1 MPLTVAIVGRPNV
14 GKSTLFN
21 RLAGK
26 RLAIVDDTPGVT
38 RDRALADSNLGGL
51 NLKLIDTAGFD
62 KGPPG
67 SLIARMAEQTRA
79 AIEDADV
86 CLFVVDAR
94 EGLTSVDQ
102 IVADTLRRSGKP
114 VILAA
119 NKSEGRANPTFEA
132 ESYSLG
138 FGEPIAMSAEHGI
151 GLAELREALAPF
163 TDDDDEDLDQA
174 ADQSEADQVVTEE
187 EEVKPLR
194 LAIVGRPNVGKS
206 SLLNRLIGEERA
218 LTSPEAG
225 TTRDAVLAEWRW
237 GEREIV
243 LHDTAGL
250 RKKARVSEKLEQ
262 MSTRA
267 TLHAVRFADCVILVM
282 DAREALE
289 KQDLMI
295 ADLIAREG
303 RAIVLAMN
311 KWDEIKDRQ
320 AAFKE
325 LREKTDRLLPQIAGA
340 QIVGL
345 SALTGEGI
353 ERLMPAVV
361 EADRIWNTRVPTAAV
376 NRFLEHALSRHAP
389 PAVRGR
395 RIRIRYMTQAKARPP
410 TFVLFGN
417 QLNAL
422 PEDYLRYLT
431 NGLREALALP
441 GTPIRILL
449 RSSKNPYAE

>member
-1 MPLTVAIVGRPNV
+1 
-14 GKSTLFN
+14 
-21 RLAGK
+21 
-26 RLAIVDDTPGVT
+26 
-38 RDRALADSNLGGL
+38 
-51 NLKLIDTAGFD
+51 
-62 KGPPG
+62 
-67 SLIARMAEQTRA
+67 
-79 AIEDADV
+79 
-86 CLFVVDAR
+86 
-94 EGLTSVDQ
+94 
-102 IVADTLRRSGKP
+102 
-114 VILAA
+114 
-119 NKSEGRANPTFEA
+119 
-132 ESYSLG
+132 
-138 FGEPIAMSAEHGI
+138 MSAEHGI

-163 TDDDDEDLDQA
+163 TDDDDEDDDQDT
-174 ADQSEADQVVTEE
+174 DQSETDEDVAAEDD
-187 EEVKPLR
+187 VKPLR

-289 KQDLMI
+289 KQDLII

-361 EADRIWNTRVPTAAV
+361 EADRIWNIARLDGGREPVP
-376 NRFLEHALSRHAP
+376 RGR
-389 PAVRGR
+389 AVRAMR
-395 RIRIRYMTQAKARPP
+395 RPQCGAGASASAT
-410 TFVLFGN
+410 
-417 QLNAL
+417 
-422 PEDYLRYLT
+422 
-431 NGLREALALP
+431 
-441 GTPIRILL
+441 
-449 RSSKNPYAE
+449 

>member
-1 MPLTVAIVGRPNV
+1 
-14 GKSTLFN
+14 
-21 RLAGK
+21 
-26 RLAIVDDTPGVT
+26 
-38 RDRALADSNLGGL
+38 
-51 NLKLIDTAGFD
+51 
-62 KGPPG
+62 
-67 SLIARMAEQTRA
+67 
-79 AIEDADV
+79 
-86 CLFVVDAR
+86 
-94 EGLTSVDQ
+94 
-102 IVADTLRRSGKP
+102 
-114 VILAA
+114 
-119 NKSEGRANPTFEA
+119 
-132 ESYSLG
+132 
-138 FGEPIAMSAEHGI
+138 
-151 GLAELREALAPF
+151 
-163 TDDDDEDLDQA
+163 
-174 ADQSEADQVVTEE
+174 
-187 EEVKPLR
+187 
-194 LAIVGRPNVGKS
+194 
-206 SLLNRLIGEERA
+206 
-218 LTSPEAG
+218 
-225 TTRDAVLAEWRW
+225 
-237 GEREIV
+237 V

-289 KQDLMI
+289 KQDLII

-311 KWDEIKDRQ
+311 KWDEIRDRQ
-320 AAFKE
+320 TAFRE

-340 QIVGL
+340 QIIGL

-353 ERLMPAVV
+353 EQLMPAVV
-361 EADRIWNTRVPTAAV
+361 EADRIWNIRVPTAAI

-417 QLNAL
+417 QLSAL

-431 NGLREALALP
+431 NGLREAFDLP

>member
-1 MPLTVAIVGRPNV
+1 
-14 GKSTLFN
+14 
-21 RLAGK
+21 
-26 RLAIVDDTPGVT
+26 
-38 RDRALADSNLGGL
+38 
-51 NLKLIDTAGFD
+51 
-62 KGPPG
+62 
-67 SLIARMAEQTRA
+67 
-79 AIEDADV
+79 
-86 CLFVVDAR
+86 
-94 EGLTSVDQ
+94 
-102 IVADTLRRSGKP
+102 
-114 VILAA
+114 
-119 NKSEGRANPTFEA
+119 
-132 ESYSLG
+132 
-138 FGEPIAMSAEHGI
+138 
-151 GLAELREALAPF
+151 
-163 TDDDDEDLDQA
+163 
-174 ADQSEADQVVTEE
+174 
-187 EEVKPLR
+187 
-194 LAIVGRPNVGKS
+194 
-206 SLLNRLIGEERA
+206 
-218 LTSPEAG
+218 
-225 TTRDAVLAEWRW
+225 
-237 GEREIV
+237 V

-289 KQDLMI
+289 KQDLII

-353 ERLMPAVV
+353 DRLMPAVV
-361 EADRIWNTRVPTAAV
+361 EADRIWNVRVSTAGV
-376 NRFLEHALSRHAP
+376 NRFLEHALERHAP

-422 PEDYLRYLT
+422 PEDYVRYLT
-431 NGLREALALP
+431 NGLRDVLGLP

-449 RSSKNPYAE
+449 RSSKNPYKD